1 MGGSLMGLMRPMRLM
16 GPQSSGRLLGAI
28 GVMGVG
34 LLLVSC
40 RTADR
45 VTEDVRSMRDTVYV
59 SRLASDTVH
68 TADTVR
74 LLVRER
80 GDTVWMARETVRW
93 RDRSHVR
100 HDTLWRERTDTVTRV
115 ERMEVERPRKMGDWA
130 WPMAAGAMGGA
141 AAMALLLG
149 RRS

>member
-1 MGGSLMGLMRPMRLM
+1 MGLMGLMRLM
-16 GPQSSGRLLGAI
+16 GPLSSGRLLGAI

-40 RTADR
+40 RTAER
-45 VTEDVRSMRDTVYV
+45 VTEDVHAVRDTVYV
-59 SRLASDTVH
+59 SRLASDTVR

-93 RDRSHVR
+93 RDRSQVR

-130 WPMAAGAMGGA
+130 WPMAAGAIGGA

>member
-1 MGGSLMGLMRPMRLM
+1 MGLMRPMRLM
-16 GPQSSGRLLGAI
+16 GPLSSGRLLGAI

-40 RTADR
+40 RTAER
-45 VTEDVRSMRDTVYV
+45 VTEDVHAVRDTVYV
-59 SRLASDTVH
+59 SRLASDTVR

-93 RDRSHVR
+93 RDRSQVR

-115 ERMEVERPRKMGDWA
+115 ERIEVERPRKMGDWA

>member
-16 GPQSSGRLLGAI
+16 GPLSSGRLLGAI

-40 RTADR
+40 RTAER
-45 VTEDVRSMRDTVYV
+45 VTEDVHAVRDTVYV
-59 SRLASDTVH
+59 SRLASDTVR

-93 RDRSHVR
+93 RDRSQVR

-115 ERMEVERPRKMGDWA
+115 ERIEVEHPRKMGDWA

>member
-16 GPQSSGRLLGAI
+16 GPLSIGRLLGAI

-40 RTADR
+40 RTAER

-130 WPMAAGAMGGA
+130 WQMAAGAMGGA

>member
-1 MGGSLMGLMRPMRLM
+1 MGLMRPMRLM
-16 GPQSSGRLLGAI
+16 GSLSSGRLLGAI

-40 RTADR
+40 RTAER

>member
-1 MGGSLMGLMRPMRLM
+1 MGGSLMGLMRLL
-16 GPQSSGRLLGAI
+16 GPLSSGRVLGAMR
-28 GVMGVG
+28 VMGLMSIG

-40 RTADR
+40 RTAER
-45 VTEDVRSMRDTVYV
+45 VTEDVHAVRDTVYV

>member
-16 GPQSSGRLLGAI
+16 GSLSSGRLLGAI

-40 RTADR
+40 RTAER

>member
-16 GPQSSGRLLGAI
+16 GPLSSGRLLGAI

-40 RTADR
+40 RTAER
-45 VTEDVRSMRDTVYV
+45 VTEDVHAVRDTVYV
-59 SRLASDTVH
+59 SRLASDTVR

-93 RDRSHVR
+93 RDRSQVR

-115 ERMEVERPRKMGDWA
+115 ERIEVERPRKMGDWA